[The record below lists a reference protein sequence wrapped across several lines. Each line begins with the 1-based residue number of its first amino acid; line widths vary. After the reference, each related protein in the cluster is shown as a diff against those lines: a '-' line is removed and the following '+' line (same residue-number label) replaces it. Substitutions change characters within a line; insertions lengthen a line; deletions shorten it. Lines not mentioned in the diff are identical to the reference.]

1 MLPLNSSL
9 ACSPHILAN
18 VEEMPSTKIVENV
31 MQFLIVL
38 LFNSNKTVLK
48 YDNEPDSWHGGIW
61 RENQVQDWHF
71 MPAMPRIWSYR
82 DF

>member
-18 VEEMPSTKIVENV
+18 VGEMPSTKIVENV

-38 LFNSNKTVLK
+38 LFNSNKTELK
-48 YDNEPDSWHGGIW
+48 YDNEPDSWHGGHM
-61 RENQVQDWHF
+61 EGKSGAELAFYACHATNLVL
-71 MPAMPRIWSYR
+71 
-82 DF
+82 